1 MTGTENSNMK
11 TRVLSGLFWKLLEN
25 GGAQGVQFLISLVLA
40 RILGPKEYGTVGL
53 ITIFIIIANVFIQS
67 GFQTSLIQKKDV
79 EEVDFSSVFYLSLA
93 VAVILYL
100 ILFAAAPAI
109 GAFYEEPVLVP
120 MVRVL
125 SLTLFF
131 GAVISTQSAVV
142 SRNLEFKKMCISSLA
157 AACGSGIIGITAAC
171 RGMGVWALVLQQL
184 TNNFLLM
191 TVLWVL
197 VPWRPARMFS
207 LTRLK
212 ALFSYGWKLLCSS
225 LLDTIYTN
233 VYGLVIGKIYN
244 KSALGYY
251 NRGNQFPQLIVTNL
265 GTSIQAVMLPA
276 FSASQEDRARV
287 KIMVRRAIVTS
298 SYLIF
303 PMMAGMIAVAKPF
316 VTIVLTDKW
325 LPCVPFLQIMCVAYA
340 LWPIH
345 IANLQAI
352 NALGR
357 SDIFLKLEIIKK
369 VIGVAAL
376 LIGIP
381 FGIYV
386 MVGLKAVTD
395 FIGTFINS
403 YPNKKL
409 LDYSFWE
416 QWRDVIPS
424 LLVSVAMGAA
434 VYSIQF
440 FIANVWILLVVQ
452 IGAGIVI
459 YGGLSLLFKLESFM
473 YLRETVMGFIR
484 RRGR

>member
-1 MTGTENSNMK
+1 MK

-100 ILFAAAPAI
+100 ILFFAAPAI

-142 SRNLEFKKMCISSLA
+142 SRKLEFKKMCISSLA
-157 AACGSGIIGITAAC
+157 AACGSGIIGIMAAC
-171 RGMGVWALVLQQL
+171 RGLGAWALVLQQL

-287 KIMVRRAIVTS
+287 KTMVRRAIVTS

-325 LPCVPFLQIMCVAYA
+325 LPCVPFLQIMCAAYA

-369 VIGVAAL
+369 IIGVAAL

-409 LDYSFWE
+409 LDYSFLE

-424 LLVSVAMGAA
+424 LLISVVMGAV

-440 FIANVWILLVVQ
+440 FITHVWILLFVQ

-459 YGGLSLLFKLESFM
+459 YGGLSLLFKLESFL
-473 YLRETVMGFIR
+473 YLRETARGFIR

>member
-1 MTGTENSNMK
+1 MK

-100 ILFAAAPAI
+100 ILFFAAPAI

-142 SRNLEFKKMCISSLA
+142 SRKLEFKKMCISSLA
-157 AACGSGIIGITAAC
+157 AACGSGIIGIMAAC

-287 KIMVRRAIVTS
+287 KTMVRRAIVTS

-325 LPCVPFLQIMCVAYA
+325 LPCVPFLQIMCAAYA

-369 VIGVAAL
+369 IIGVAAL

-409 LDYSFWE
+409 LDYSFLE

-424 LLVSVAMGAA
+424 LLISVVMGAV

-440 FIANVWILLVVQ
+440 FITHVWILLFVQ

-459 YGGLSLLFKLESFM
+459 YGGLSLLFKLESFL
-473 YLRETVMGFIR
+473 YLRETARGFIR

>member
-100 ILFAAAPAI
+100 ILFFAAPAI

-142 SRNLEFKKMCISSLA
+142 SRKLEFKKMCISSLA
-157 AACGSGIIGITAAC
+157 AACGSGIIGIMAAC
-171 RGMGVWALVLQQL
+171 RGLGVWALVLQQL
-184 TNNFLLM
+184 ANNFLLM

-287 KIMVRRAIVTS
+287 KTMVRRAIVTS

-325 LPCVPFLQIMCVAYA
+325 LPCVPFLQIMCAAYA

-369 VIGVAAL
+369 IIGIMAL

-409 LDYSFWE
+409 LDYSFLE

-424 LLVSVAMGAA
+424 LLISVVMGVA

-459 YGGLSLLFKLESFM
+459 YGGLSLLFKLESFL
-473 YLRETVMGFIR
+473 YLRETASGFIR